1 MVLRWQGDMLLPRQ
15 IRGWACEGTFGPDA
29 NDSGGFGANGQAV
42 GGPGGKMTVV
52 EFIKKWGPD
61 PAKSP
66 DEFLSFNDD
75 LELLFK
81 RVVPDVLLK
90 MNAIKKIGEGK

>member
-1 MVLRWQGDMLLPRQ
+1 
-15 IRGWACEGTFGPDA
+15 
-29 NDSGGFGANGQAV
+29 
-42 GGPGGKMTVV
+42 MTVD

-66 DEFLSFNDD
+66 DEFLSFNSD

-90 MNAIKKIGEGK
+90 MNAIKKIGDMDGAVLLDAVCEKCGRRWDAFFPDGMDKSKGIECPSCGEMSGRPSEEK